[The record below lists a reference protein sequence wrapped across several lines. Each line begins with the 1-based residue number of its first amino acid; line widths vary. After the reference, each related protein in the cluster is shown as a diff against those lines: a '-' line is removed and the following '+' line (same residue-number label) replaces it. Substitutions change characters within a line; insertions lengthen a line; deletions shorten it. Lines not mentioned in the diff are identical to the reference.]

1 MAKASQ
7 SWWLRRALMVKPLGS
22 RISVCVRVCVRVCVC
37 VSSARPSPSRGSV
50 LPSAV
55 QWRVA
60 LRYIWAVRGSRHTTR
75 AATQLADH
83 NTTSD
88 AANTPPHTATLVQVG
103 YTRGWTNGSLQ
114 ARVSKRWPEGQ
125 VWGRRELHSV
135 APGLVPK
142 LNMAI
147 KCCSGMQL
155 DLEKGIT

>member
-1 MAKASQ
+1 MLFLLSHAVNILFLSFILK
-7 SWWLRRALMVKPLGS
+7 RF
-22 RISVCVRVCVRVCVC
+22 IF
-37 VSSARPSPSRGSV
+37 PSLDAILFPYSV

-60 LRYIWAVRGSRHTTR
+60 RRYIWAVRGSRHTTR

-103 YTRGWTNGSLQ
+103 YTRVWTNGSLQ

-125 VWGRRELHSV
+125 VGADGSWIPWHLELCQS
-135 APGLVPK
+135 
-142 LNMAI
+142 
-147 KCCSGMQL
+147 
-155 DLEKGIT
+155 